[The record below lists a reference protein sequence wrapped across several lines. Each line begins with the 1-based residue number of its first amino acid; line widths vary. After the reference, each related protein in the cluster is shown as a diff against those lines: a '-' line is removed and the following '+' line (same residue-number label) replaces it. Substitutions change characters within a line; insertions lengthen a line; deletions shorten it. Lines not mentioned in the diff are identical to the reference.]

1 MKKRSGTLLGI
12 LGCLVLVALPTVY
25 GQSEERV
32 IASIPFEFTAGNRT
46 LPAGDYTISR
56 AENTPGMM
64 LIRSEDNHTSVFFSV
79 ENTYSRQIPK
89 QTELVFNEVG
99 ERYFLSQVWV
109 AGEDFGRELQKSRVE
124 RELERNP
131 TKQMAKVV
139 KVTAGHQS

>member
-12 LGCLVLVALPTVY
+12 LGCVVLVALPTVY

-32 IASIPFEFTAGNRT
+32 IASIPFEFTAGNRI

-56 AENTPGMM
+56 PENTPGMM
-64 LIRSEDNHTSVFFSV
+64 LIRSEDRHAAVFFGV
-79 ENTYSRQIPK
+79 ENTYSLQIPR

-99 ERYFLSQVWV
+99 DRYFLSQIWV
-109 AGEDFGRELQKSRVE
+109 AGENLGRELPKPRAE
-124 RELERNP
+124 RELERTP
-131 TKQMAKVV
+131 TKQIAKVV